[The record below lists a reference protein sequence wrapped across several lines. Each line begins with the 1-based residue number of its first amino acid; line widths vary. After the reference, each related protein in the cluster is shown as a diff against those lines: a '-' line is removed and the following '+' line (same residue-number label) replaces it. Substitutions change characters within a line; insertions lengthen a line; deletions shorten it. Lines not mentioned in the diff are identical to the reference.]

1 MRASSIH
8 LRNFRNHADTLVADL
23 APKINVLV
31 GPNGA
36 GKTSILEALSLATL
50 TKSFTTA
57 SDVVL
62 IRQNETVLDVDARFV
77 SDLDVGYHVAVQIDG
92 SARLKKTIVANS
104 ERIRSSIDLVGRAPV
119 VVLTPDE
126 KIITGGPPSE
136 RRRFLNMVLSQASR
150 AYLEDELEYRRALKQ
165 RNAILSDAR
174 QKRQSLPFIQPMLA
188 PWTALVIKHGTR
200 IMQRRA
206 KFTEE
211 FRPRLL
217 EAYRVLS
224 QSREEPSLMYLPMG
238 TSPPNPLSLLGE
250 GEFLAE
256 RSARCEMEEIRRG
269 TTLFGPHR
277 DELMCFIN
285 PGQEARL
292 YASQGQHKTL
302 LVVMKLAEFEYLKE
316 ASGETP
322 MLLLDDVF
330 SELDHDRARTM
341 LELAMSGELG
351 QTFISSTERER
362 FETLLGQSSGNHQI
376 ISIERGGIHGR

>member
-8 LRNFRNHADTLVADL
+8 LRNFRNHADTVVRDL

-57 SDVVL
+57 SDAVL
-62 IRQNETVLDVDARFV
+62 IRQNETVLDVDANFM
-77 SDLDVGYHVAVQIDG
+77 SDLDVAYRVSVQIDN

-104 ERIRSSIDLVGRAPV
+104 ERIRSSADLVGRAPV

-126 KIITGGPPSE
+126 KIITGGPPGE

-174 QKRQSLPFIQPMLA
+174 QSRKSLSFIQPMLA
-188 PWTALVIKHGTR
+188 PWTLLVIKHGTR

-206 KFTEE
+206 AFTEE

-217 EAYRVLS
+217 EAYKVLS

-238 TSPPNPLSLLGE
+238 LDMVNGNLESLL
-250 GEFLAE
+250 AE
-256 RSARCEMEEIRRG
+256 QSANCEMEEIRRG
-269 TTLFGPHR
+269 STLFGPHR

-302 LVVMKLAEFEYLKE
+302 LVAMKLAEFEYLKD

-341 LELAMSGELG
+341 LELAMSGTLG
-351 QTFISSTERER
+351 QTFISSTEGER
-362 FETLLGQSSGNHQI
+362 FESLLGQSSSNHRI
-376 ISIERGGIHGR
+376 ISIERSLVSERGIVL